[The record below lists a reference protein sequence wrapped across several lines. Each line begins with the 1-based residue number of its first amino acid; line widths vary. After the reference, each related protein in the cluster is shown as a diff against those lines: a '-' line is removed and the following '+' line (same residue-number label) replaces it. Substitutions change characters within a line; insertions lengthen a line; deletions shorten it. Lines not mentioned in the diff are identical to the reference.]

1 MEYNDN
7 QIKEV
12 AKKIAKDIPYTSEY
26 ICKILGK
33 YSDRIRIG
41 INLYNIDNDSITW
54 GNYYNDEYI
63 IMFDSDELQG
73 ININRNEYLN
83 DYECCLMLNC

>member
-1 MEYNDN
+1 MEYKDN

-12 AKKIAKDIPYTSEY
+12 AKKIAKDIPYTSEH
-26 ICKILGK
+26 ICKILEK
-33 YSDRIRIG
+33 YSDRILIG

-63 IMFDSDELQG
+63 IMFDCGEFQG
-73 ININRNEYLN
+73 INLTSDEYLD
-83 DYECCLMLNC
+83 DYDCCRMLNC